1 MADNR
6 PMTRR
11 SLMPMVVVLLA
22 ACPRSG
28 TFDGGVAD
36 DAGPSDDGP
45 SAADVGV
52 TCTYEEGGGANPT
65 NDCADELECVI
76 VTGDGAF
83 NPGFL
88 LPIWQDQFTTY
99 DNQAGTSAGS
109 CSPVGAATA
118 PVPCPTGT
126 EELLLVDL
134 SMCVHTC
141 TQPQECGR
149 GDYTCDVRYFSVG
162 DVGAAPICVRKCGLD
177 IPDCVRS
184 GMMEGQDGSLVPAL
198 ALQDLTGESQC
209 DVETGI
215 CAFVDQH
222 GVAGP
227 GEECTAT
234 EQCEPGMMCLQ
245 GPLLAALNPGANPNG
260 PGFCALPCAPDD
272 NDPSAPCQGS
282 PAAGSGFVC
291 QPAGT
296 MNLGF
301 DALIMVDLETGTL
314 YQGGGFCFHQCE
326 LGVDGNC
333 DAVEGTTCSS
343 FDDATFDAAWIQV
356 PMCLPPAV
364 GR

>member
-1 MADNR
+1 MIR
-6 PMTRR
+6 CWLPR
-11 SLMPMVVVLLA
+11 SLMVMLCA
-22 ACPRSG
+22 ACPRTG
-28 TFDGGVAD
+28 EFDGGVAD
-36 DAGPSDDGP
+36 DAGPSDQGP
-45 SAADVGV
+45 SAADIG
-52 TCTYEEGGGANPT
+52 TACTYQEGGGTNPT

-76 VTGDGAF
+76 VSGDGAY

-99 DNQAGTSAGS
+99 DNEAGTSSGS
-109 CSPVGAATA
+109 CSLVSSATA
-118 PVPCPTGT
+118 PVVCPAGT

-141 TQPQECGR
+141 SQPQECGR

-162 DVGAAPICVRKCGLD
+162 DVGAAPICTRKCGLD

-184 GMMEGQDGSLVPAL
+184 GMMVGQDGSLVPAL

-209 DVETGI
+209 DVDTGI
-215 CAFVDQH
+215 CAYVAQH

-227 GEECTAT
+227 GAECTAT

-282 PAAGSGFVC
+282 PAAGAGFVC
-291 QPAGT
+291 QSAGSL
-296 MNLGF
+296 NLGF
-301 DALIMVDLETGTL
+301 DPLIMVDLGTGTL

-333 DAVEGTTCSS
+333 DAVDGTSCGS
-343 FDDATFDAAWIQV
+343 FDEPTLDAAWNQV
-356 PMCLPPAV
+356 AMCLPPAV